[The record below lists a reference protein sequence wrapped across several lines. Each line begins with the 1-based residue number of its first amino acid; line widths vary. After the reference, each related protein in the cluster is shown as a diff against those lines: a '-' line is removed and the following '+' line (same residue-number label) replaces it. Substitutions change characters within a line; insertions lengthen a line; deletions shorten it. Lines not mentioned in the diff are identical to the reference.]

1 MFNIYFIKKE
11 VKKNMDYG
19 NILSMGM
26 GTQAVSDSSGGQ
38 AAGASGESSGVSFND
53 MLSAFV
59 SAKNAVPA
67 KVSVNSVANAM
78 SDIPSEVAISADSP
92 IIAAVKMLQKAD
104 GKTLAALDDLA
115 KASGGEISFADLTA
129 EELTAMLTGLEG
141 ADDETLGKLGAL
153 LEAFRQTGA
162 EKLTPETMFIEP
174 SFAEQTVAAAKDKLA
189 GIASKLFPELYE
201 TAEEALADAVNFPV
215 QVKLIPLV
223 IVGDNS
229 LTIEIPGDMI
239 ADTGEAVPENILN
252 LSTDEI
258 FETDKILDQLD
269 TATIDRIQ
277 ELLQNSDVSIYEA
290 VRALAAV
297 PAEATAKN
305 ADGLVGLTVSETDF
319 FTTDNVLARIAA
331 NNPME
336 DMVSEISFT
345 DESKAILEELQN
357 IVKEVI
363 IKETPALPAAVTIK
377 IDPLF
382 EQRFRERILNV
393 YAGETPTEE
402 ADELETTY
410 TLRPEMTAHVI
421 SQNPATPIEEIG
433 MQPAPFIGTGS
444 AVAPEMQ
451 IGNRILEMKAETGA
465 DGTQEMTVVLR
476 PRELGDVAVKIV
488 TENGAVTITL
498 TAANA
503 NTAKLL
509 DSGALTLTSQLQSG
523 GLNVKE
529 VLTITPSEAS
539 ENMGLD
545 FTNGEFQ
552 ARDGQNPQNRQ
563 QGRHRELGEESLPGE
578 IDGQFTPDDFI
589 MRRMSL
595 WRSV

>member
-1 MFNIYFIKKE
+1 

-19 NILSMGM
+19 SILSMGM
-26 GTQAVSDSSGGQ
+26 GTQAVTGDQST
-38 AAGASGESSGVSFND
+38 AALSSGESSGVSFND

-67 KVSVNSVANAM
+67 RVSVNSVANAM
-78 SDIPSEVAISADSP
+78 TDIPSEVAISADSP
-92 IIAAVKMLQKAD
+92 IIAAVKMLQRAD
-104 GKTLAALDDLA
+104 SKTLAALDDVA
-115 KASGGEISFADLTA
+115 KALGGEISFADLTA
-129 EELTAMLTGLEG
+129 EELTAMVEGTLEG
-141 ADDETLGKLGAL
+141 IPDETLGNLNAL

-174 SFAEQTVAAAKDKLA
+174 EFANQTVAAAKDKLA
-189 GIASKLFPELYE
+189 GIASDLFPNLYE
-201 TAEEALADAVNFPV
+201 TADDALADAANFPV
-215 QVKLIPLV
+215 EVKLIPLV
-223 IVGDNS
+223 IVGDNT
-229 LTIEIPGDMI
+229 LTIEIPGETG
-239 ADTGEAVPENILN
+239 DTENILS

-269 TATIDRIQ
+269 ATTMARIQ
-277 ELLQNSDVSIYEA
+277 DLLQNTNVSIYEA

-297 PAEATAKN
+297 PAEATTET
-305 ADGLVGLTVSETDF
+305 ADGLIGLAVSETDF

-331 NNPME
+331 NNPQS
-336 DMVSEISFT
+336 DVVAEISFT
-345 DESKAILEELQN
+345 DESKAVLEELQN

-363 IKETPALPAAVTIK
+363 IKETPAPTVTIK
-377 IDPLF
+377 VDPLF

-393 YAGETPTEE
+393 YAGETAADTET
-402 ADELETTY
+402 DELDTTY
-410 TLRPEMTAHVI
+410 ERRPEMTAHVI
-421 SQNPATPIEEIG
+421 NPNPATPIEEIG

-451 IGNRILEMKAETGA
+451 IGNRILEMKAENA
-465 DGTQEMTVVLR
+465 RDGTQEMTVVLR

-488 TENGAVTITL
+488 TENGAVTVTL

-503 NTAKLL
+503 DTAKLL
-509 DSGALTLTSQLQSG
+509 DRGALTLTSQLQSG

-552 ARDGQNPQNRQ
+552 SRDGRQNTSQGQ
-563 QGRHRELGEESLPGE
+563 QGNHRELGEEALPGE

>member
-1 MFNIYFIKKE
+1 
-11 VKKNMDYG
+11 VKNNMDYG
-19 NILSMGM
+19 SILSMGM
-26 GTQAVSDSSGGQ
+26 GTQAVTGDQSTAALSS
-38 AAGASGESSGVSFND
+38 AETSNSSGVSFND

-67 KVSVNSVANAM
+67 RVSVNSVAAA
-78 SDIPSEVAISADSP
+78 STDIPSEVAISADSP
-92 IIAAVKMLQKAD
+92 IIAAVKMLQRAD
-104 GKTLAALDDLA
+104 SKTLAALDDLA
-115 KASGGEISFADLTA
+115 KASGGEISFVDLTA
-129 EELTAMLTGLEG
+129 QELTEMLEG
-141 ADDETLGKLGAL
+141 ALEGVPDETLGKLGEL
-153 LEAFRQTGA
+153 LEAFRLTGA

-174 SFAEQTVAAAKDKLA
+174 EFANRTVAAAKDKLA
-189 GIASKLFPELYE
+189 GIASDLFPDLYE
-201 TAEEALADAVNFPV
+201 TAEDALSDAANFPV

-229 LTIEIPGDMI
+229 LTIEIPGEMV
-239 ADTGEAVPENILN
+239 ADEGEAVAESLLS

-269 TATIDRIQ
+269 AATMTRIQ
-277 ELLQNSDVSIYEA
+277 DLLQNSNVSIYEA

-297 PAEATAKN
+297 PAEATTET
-305 ADGLVGLTVSETDF
+305 ADGLIGLTVTETDF

-331 NNPME
+331 NNPQT
-336 DMVSEISFT
+336 DTVAEISFT

-363 IKETPALPAAVTIK
+363 IKETPAPTVTIK
-377 IDPLF
+377 VDPLF

-393 YAGETPTEE
+393 YAGETATESD
-402 ADELETTY
+402 DEPETTY
-410 TLRPEMTAHVI
+410 QQRPEMAAHVI
-421 SQNPATPIEEIG
+421 NPNPATPIEEIG
-433 MQPAPFIGTGS
+433 TQPAPFIGTGGEVS
-444 AVAPEMQ
+444 PEMQ
-451 IGNRILEMKAETGA
+451 IGNRILEMKA
-465 DGTQEMTVVLR
+465 DNLQNGTQEMTVVLR

-488 TENGAVTITL
+488 TENGAVTVTL

-503 NTAKLL
+503 DTAKLL
-509 DSGALTLTSQLQSG
+509 DRGALTLTSQLQSG

-552 ARDGQNPQNRQ
+552 ARDGQNPQNGQ
-563 QGRHRELGEESLPGE
+563 QSSHRELGEEALPGE

>member
-1 MFNIYFIKKE
+1 
-11 VKKNMDYG
+11 MDYG
-19 NILSMGM
+19 SILSMGM
-26 GTQAVSDSSGGQ
+26 GTQAVTGDQSTAAVSS
-38 AAGASGESSGVSFND
+38 SESSGVSFND
-53 MLSAFV
+53 ILGAFV

-67 KVSVNSVANAM
+67 RVSVNSVANTAAM
-78 SDIPSEVAISADSP
+78 TDIPSEVAISADSP
-92 IIAAVKMLQKAD
+92 IIAAVKMLQRAD
-104 GKTLAALDDLA
+104 SKTLAALDDVA
-115 KASGGEISFADLTA
+115 KALGGEISLQDLTA
-129 EELTAMLTGLEG
+129 EELTLMLEG
-141 ADDETLGKLGAL
+141 ALEGIPDETLGNLNAL

-162 EKLTPETMFIEP
+162 EKIAPETMFIEP
-174 SFAEQTVAAAKDKLA
+174 GFAESAVAAAKDKLA
-189 GIASKLFPELYE
+189 GIASDLFPNLYE
-201 TAEEALADAVNFPV
+201 TAEDALADAANFPV

-223 IVGDNS
+223 IVGDKT
-229 LTIEIPGDMI
+229 LTIEIPGE
-239 ADTGEAVPENILN
+239 TGDENTLS

-269 TATIDRIQ
+269 PATMSRIQ
-277 ELLQNSDVSIYEA
+277 ELLQNTNVSIYEV

-297 PAEATAKN
+297 PAEATAAD
-305 ADGLVGLTVSETDF
+305 ADGFIGLAVSETDF

-331 NNPME
+331 NNPQA
-336 DMVSEISFT
+336 DVVAEISFT
-345 DESKAILEELQN
+345 DESKAVLEELQN

-363 IKETPALPAAVTIK
+363 IKEAPAPTVTIK
-377 IDPLF
+377 VDPLF

-393 YAGETPTEE
+393 FAGETQTETDS
-402 ADELETTY
+402 DEIEETY
-410 TLRPEMTAHVI
+410 VQRPEMAAHVI
-421 SQNPATPIEEIG
+421 NPNPATPIEEIG

-444 AVAPEMQ
+444 EVAPEMQ
-451 IGNRILEMKAETGA
+451 IGNRILEMKAENSA

-503 NTAKLL
+503 DTAKLL
-509 DSGALTLTSQLQSG
+509 DRGALTLTSQLQSG

-545 FTNGEFQ
+545 FTNGEFS
-552 ARDGQNPQNRQ
+552 ARDGQNRQNGQ
-563 QGRHRELGEESLPGE
+563 QGSHRALGEEALPGE